1 MRKLFAAVHGRP
13 FQLYL
18 LGLAF
23 IFAGAWAM
31 AEYASMLPM
40 ALASS
45 AGLMLGA
52 PLLRQLLRRALQPA
66 RDRDRRP

>member
-1 MRKLFAAVHGRP
+1 MRTFLATVRGRP

-18 LGLAF
+18 LGLLC

-31 AEYASMLPM
+31 GASGSMVPM

-45 AGLMLGA
+45 AGLMLSV
-52 PLLRQLLRRALQPA
+52 PLLRQLTRRAMRPA
-66 RDRDRRP
+66 RSRPPC